1 MNYSGSSA
9 VQAGNQMNSNIPDK
23 MSEKNLDAEL
33 VEQAKKGSMPAFEL
47 LVNRYQQKVANVI
60 AKFVR
65 DRHEI
70 QDVAQEVF
78 IKVFRALPNFRGDS
92 SFYTWIY
99 RIAVNTSK
107 NHLVAKSR
115 RIQNTQVEFEEAES
129 FGSNEDQR
137 NLDTPDAVYAR
148 GELETAMSK
157 AIATLP
163 EDLKTAIVLREVEGL
178 SYDEIAQQMDCPIGT
193 VRSRIFRARDAID
206 QALRPLLKDE
216 SIKKQNVREV

>member
-1 MNYSGSSA
+1 MKS
-9 VQAGNQMNSNIPDK
+9 QDQDK
-23 MSEKNLDAEL
+23 MSEKKLDAEL
-33 VEQAKKGSMPAFEL
+33 VAQAKKGVMSAFEL
-47 LVNRYQQKVANVI
+47 LVNRYQQRVANVI
-60 AKFVR
+60 SKFIK

-115 RIQNTQVEFEEAES
+115 RIQNTQVEFEDAES
-129 FGSNEDQR
+129 FVSNEDFR
-137 NLDTPDAVYAR
+137 NLDTPDAVYSR
-148 GELETAMSK
+148 GELEQTMSK
-157 AIATLP
+157 AIAQLP
-163 EDLKTAIVLREVEGL
+163 EDLKIAIVLREVDGL
-178 SYDEIAQQMDCPIGT
+178 SYDEIALKMDCPIGT

-206 QALRPLLKDE
+206 QSLRPLLDDE
-216 SIKKQNVREV
+216 NMRKQHVR

>member
-1 MNYSGSSA
+1 
-9 VQAGNQMNSNIPDK
+9 MNSTEEDK
-23 MSEKNLDAEL
+23 MSEKTLDAEL
-33 VEQAKKGSMPAFEL
+33 VNQAKQGKMKAFEL
-47 LVNRYQQKVANVI
+47 LVNRYQQRVANVI
-60 AKFVR
+60 SKFVK

-107 NHLVAKSR
+107 NHLVSRSR
-115 RIQNTQVEFEEAES
+115 RIQNTQVEFEEAEN
-129 FGSNEDQR
+129 FIGNEDQR

-148 GELETAMSK
+148 GELEQTMSK

-163 EDLKTAIVLREVEGL
+163 DDLKTAIVLREVDGL
-178 SYDEIAQQMDCPIGT
+178 SYEEIAEQMNCPIGT

-206 QALRPLLKDE
+206 QAMRPLLQDE
-216 SIKKQNVREV
+216 SKRKQNVR

>member
-1 MNYSGSSA
+1 
-9 VQAGNQMNSNIPDK
+9 MNSPDQDK

-33 VEQAKKGSMPAFEL
+33 VEQAKQGKMAAFEL
-47 LVNRYQQKVANVI
+47 LVNRYQQRVANVI
-60 AKFVR
+60 SKFVK

-115 RIQNTQVEFEEAES
+115 RIQNTQVEYEDAES
-129 FGSNEDQR
+129 FSSNEDFR
-137 NLDTPDAVYAR
+137 NLDTPDAVYSR
-148 GELETAMSK
+148 GELEQTMSK
-157 AIATLP
+157 AIAQLP
-163 EDLKTAIVLREVEGL
+163 EDLKTAIVLREVDGL
-178 SYDEIAQQMDCPIGT
+178 SYDEIAAEMDCPIGT

-206 QALRPLLKDE
+206 QALRPLLADE
-216 SIKKQNVREV
+216 QMRKQHVR

>member
-1 MNYSGSSA
+1 MKSTE
-9 VQAGNQMNSNIPDK
+9 QDK
-23 MSEKNLDAEL
+23 MSEQHLDTEL
-33 VEQAKKGSMPAFEL
+33 VSQAQQGKMQAFEL
-47 LVNRYQQKVANVI
+47 LVNRYQQRVANVI
-60 AKFVR
+60 SKFVK

-107 NHLVAKSR
+107 NHLVARSR
-115 RIQNTQVEFEEAES
+115 RIQNTQVEFEDAES
-129 FGSNEDQR
+129 FNTNEDHR

-148 GELETAMSK
+148 GELEQTMSK
-157 AIATLP
+157 AISVLP
-163 EDLKTAIVLREVEGL
+163 EDLKTAIILREVDGL
-178 SYDEIAQQMDCPIGT
+178 SYDEIAEKMDCPIGT

-206 QALRPLLKDE
+206 QALRPLLQDE
-216 SIKKQNVREV
+216 SKRKQNVR

>member
-1 MNYSGSSA
+1 
-9 VQAGNQMNSNIPDK
+9 MNSNNQDK
-23 MSEKNLDAEL
+23 MSEKTLDAEL
-33 VEQAKKGSMPAFEL
+33 VEQAKQGKMAAFEL

-60 AKFVR
+60 AKFIK

-115 RIQNTQVEFEEAES
+115 RIQNTQVEFEDAES
-129 FGSNEDQR
+129 FVSNEDHR
-137 NLDTPDAVYAR
+137 NLDTPDAVYSR
-148 GELETAMSK
+148 GELEQTMSK
-157 AIATLP
+157 AIAQLP
-163 EDLKTAIVLREVEGL
+163 EDLKTAIVLREVDGL
-178 SYDEIAQQMDCPIGT
+178 SYEEIAEQMDCPIGT

-206 QALRPLLKDE
+206 LALRPLLEDE
-216 SIKKQNVREV
+216 SLRKQNVR